1 MSCFFLDAMRE
12 KSKTLPAWGLRCFL
26 RRRILCCRLGDSQP
40 SHQGIFVRICCCEVY
55 PALKQ
60 TVHLHASWRCMLDP
74 LGISLPESKSH
85 VWKETCALIGF
96 VLNPLNFST
105 RCIFFSPPW
114 GWACWKPL
122 SHVSQLSAIYPSP
135 CRRGNVWRWPLLS
148 MFYQLGKVQCE
159 SSPARADGKRQ
170 FQRGHGC
177 TVRAAPSHVA
187 WQSGIRG

>member
-105 RCIFFSPPW
+105 RKIFFLHFFFCIFLHFFFLLHEAELAGSHCLMLASSVQFIPPRAGGETCDVGPCCRCFISW
-114 GWACWKPL
+114 EK
-122 SHVSQLSAIYPSP
+122 SSVSLAPRVQTGRGSSSAATA
-135 CRRGNVWRWPLLS
+135 
-148 MFYQLGKVQCE
+148 
-159 SSPARADGKRQ
+159 AR
-170 FQRGHGC
+170 
-177 TVRAAPSHVA
+177 
-187 WQSGIRG
+187 